1 MWGGPPGSRSE
12 PGGVGGNK
20 LAIPGELTVDY
31 PRPNLRRS
39 HWVSLNG
46 EWEFGSGD
54 VETFDRKII
63 VPFCPESSL
72 SGIGDPS
79 PGDVVWYRRRFDAPD
94 AERLL
99 LHFGAVDYRATVWV
113 NGEEV
118 ARHEGGH
125 TPFSADISRVAGR
138 RGNVVTV
145 RAEDPLADKTIPRGK
160 QHWTARPE
168 GIFYTAT
175 TGIWQTVWLEPLPSR
190 SIEALRLTPDLD
202 RGTVEIAVDAE
213 GDFEAVATFDGREVG
228 RRKGSGVIVLDAVH
242 PWSPEIPHLYGLEA
256 TLTHQGQVVDRVES
270 HFGLRKIET
279 RDGRFWLNSAPYVQ
293 RLVLDQGYFPGGLM
307 TAPSSAD
314 LRRDIELAKAMGF
327 NGARK
332 HQKVEDPRWLYWADR
347 LGFLVWGEM
356 PSVRQHSH
364 AAERRFIEEWT
375 AAVRRD
381 RDHPCI
387 VIWSPVNESD
397 GLSPDPAAFLEEV
410 YRLTHELDPTRPVVS
425 NDGWEHATTDLCTLH
440 DYATADVLRA
450 RYRSAESALDPS
462 FRPRPP
468 YLPGYAYR
476 GEPIVLSEF
485 GGVALA
491 GAGGTSYSEAE
502 GASGLLQVY
511 QEMVEALMDSGPV
524 QGFCYTQLTDVEQE
538 KNGLLTFERAP
549 KIDPSVLRPITQ
561 MAKR

>member
-1 MWGGPPGSRSE
+1 M
-12 PGGVGGNK
+12 
-20 LAIPGELTVDY
+20 DY
-31 PRPNLRRS
+31 PRPNFRRAR
-39 HWVSLNG
+39 WVSLDG
-46 EWEFGSGD
+46 EWEFGAGD
-54 VETFDRKII
+54 TETFDRKIV
-63 VPFCPESSL
+63 VPFCPQSSL
-72 SGIGDPS
+72 SSIGDPS

-94 AERLL
+94 AARLL

-138 RGNVVTV
+138 RGNVVVV
-145 RAEDPLADKTIPRGK
+145 RAEDPLADRTIPRGK

-168 GIFYTAT
+168 RIFYTST

-190 SIEALRLTPDLD
+190 SIDRLRLTPDLD
-202 RGTVEIAVDAE
+202 RGSVDVAVDAE
-213 GDFEAVATFDGREVG
+213 GEVECVATFDGYEVG

-242 PWSPEIPHLYGLEA
+242 AWSPESPHLYGVDV
-256 TLTHQGQVVDRVES
+256 TLAGKGPEVDRVQGY
-270 HFGLRKIET
+270 FGLRKVET
-279 RDGRFWLNSAPYVQ
+279 RDAKFWLNGAPYVQ

-307 TAPSSAD
+307 TAPSGAD

-332 HQKVEDPRWLYWADR
+332 HQKVEDPRWHYWADR
-347 LGFLVWGEM
+347 LGFLAWGEM
-356 PSVRQHSH
+356 PSLREHS
-364 AAERRFIEEWT
+364 AAGERRFIAEWT
-375 AAVRRD
+375 DAVRRD

-387 VIWSPVNESD
+387 VMWAPVNESD
-397 GLSPDPAAFLEEV
+397 GMSPDPALFLEEV

-440 DYATADVLRA
+440 DYATADVLRS
-450 RYRSAESALDPS
+450 RYRSVESALDPS
-462 FRPRPP
+462 FRARPP
-468 YLPGYAYR
+468 YLPGYGYR

-491 GAGGTSYSEAE
+491 GAGGTSYSEAV
-502 GASGLLQVY
+502 GAAGLLQVY
-511 QEMVEALMDSGPV
+511 QEMMEALMDPGPV

-538 KNGLLTFERAP
+538 RNGLLTFERKP
-549 KIDPSVLRPITQ
+549 KIDPALLRPLTQ
-561 MAKR
+561 LPKSSE

>member
-1 MWGGPPGSRSE
+1 MIVRPE
-12 PGGVGGNK
+12 
-20 LAIPGELTVDY
+20 Y
-31 PRPNLRRS
+31 PRPTLRRS
-39 HWVSLNG
+39 RWVSLDG
-46 EWEFGSGD
+46 EWEFGSGEL
-54 VETFDRKII
+54 ETRRARAGRPLSRKIV
-63 VPFCPESSL
+63 VPFCPQSSL

-79 PGDVVWYRRRFDAPD
+79 PGDVVWYRRRFDAPE

-118 ARHEGGH
+118 ARHEGGY
-125 TPFSADISRVAGR
+125 TPFSADISRVVAGR

-190 SIEALRLTPDLD
+190 SIEGLRLTPDLD
-202 RGTVEIAVDAE
+202 RGEIDVEVGAE
-213 GDFEAVATFDGREVG
+213 GDLEAVATFDGREVG
-228 RRKGSGVIVLDAVH
+228 RRKGSGVMALDAVH
-242 PWSPEIPHLYGLEA
+242 AWSPETPHLYRLEV
-256 TLTHQGQVVDRVES
+256 TLTHQGHEVDRVES
-270 HFGLRKIET
+270 YFGLRKVET
-279 RDGRFWLNSAPYVQ
+279 RDGRFWLNGAPYVQ

-332 HQKVEDPRWLYWADR
+332 HQKVEDPRWLNWADR
-347 LGFLVWGEM
+347 LGFLAWGEM
-356 PSVRQHSH
+356 PSVRQHSVP
-364 AAERRFIEEWT
+364 AERRFIEEWT

-387 VIWSPVNESD
+387 VAWAPVNESD
-397 GLSPDPAAFLEEV
+397 GLSSQPAAFLEEV

-425 NDGWEHATTDLCTLH
+425 NDGWEHAITDLCTLH
-440 DYATADVLRA
+440 DYAAADVLRL
-450 RYRSAESALDPS
+450 RYRTAESTLDPS
-462 FRPRPP
+462 ARVRPP

-476 GEPIVLSEF
+476 GEPILVSEL

-491 GAGGTSYSEAE
+491 GAGGTSYSEAD
-502 GASGLLQVY
+502 GPVGLLHSY
-511 QEMVEALMDSGPV
+511 REMVEALMGAGPV

-538 KNGLLTFERAP
+538 RNGLLTFERRP
-549 KIDPSVLRPITQ
+549 KIDPALLHPITRT
-561 MAKR
+561 AKR